1 MDCADRGTG
10 NKDVTCATISAFS
23 LLTKAMTYDPA
34 GEVEDHDHNWEIQRE
49 WKVKRVKEFF
59 RCTTLPPGIDEQR
72 PVDDVCPL
80 TSPNVF
86 LRGVGERQGHVTKS
100 RGPNQNG
107 THLIVEPSSL
117 DALILEDIRN
127 LGFVSVLVPVPTSS
141 SPRAERSAWISRIR
155 ARAHP
160 TPWLGLP
167 VIFVYKADMDGFLKF
182 LESEF
187 ANGLLVDGTS
197 CCRQVFSLRRD
208 APRVVTIDSVRACV
222 RTVARPWGPPRT
234 LIRPAIGR
242 AEGEP
247 ASV

>member
-1 MDCADRGTG
+1 MNCADRGTG
-10 NKDVTCATISAFS
+10 NKDVTCATITAFS
-23 LLTKAMTYDPA
+23 LLTKAMTYDPT
-34 GEVEDHDHNWEIQRE
+34 GEVEDHDHSWKIQQE
-49 WKVKRVKEFF
+49 WKVKRVMEFF
-59 RCTTLPPGIDEQR
+59 RCTTLPPGIDEHR
-72 PVDDVCPL
+72 AVDDVCPL

-127 LGFVSVLVPVPTSS
+127 LGFVSVLVPVPTSK

-222 RTVARPWGPPRT
+222 RTTVG
-234 LIRPAIGR
+234 
-242 AEGEP
+242 
-247 ASV
+247 AS